1 MTSTAATGA
10 ADIGLS
16 GVVAPHLDDGRDN
29 DSFAIGAKVLVVD
42 DEPAIVDAIT
52 YNLRQQGFVPII
64 AGDADTALRLLRS
77 KEPDAIILDVMLP
90 SGSGFDV
97 CRLIR
102 QSGNT
107 VPILMLTAR
116 VSESDRVQ
124 GLEGGADDYLI
135 KPFGMRELM
144 ARIRALLRRSAVVTA
159 ANTATE
165 KEGMDSPTIASTA
178 LGLILDPEKREAFLH
193 GQLLT
198 LSRKEFDLLFLLAS
212 NPGRVFNRQT
222 LLDRI
227 WGEDAYVDDRTI
239 DVHIRWLREKIEPVP
254 GKPQYLITLRGVGY
268 KFQS

>member
-1 MTSTAATGA
+1 MTSAVDSDNLMAPATGTGQPDGGGCNEA
-10 ADIGLS
+10 S
-16 GVVAPHLDDGRDN
+16 AP
-29 DSFAIGAKVLVVD
+29 GAKVLVVD

-64 AGDADTALRLLRS
+64 ASDADTALRLLRA
-77 KEPDAIILDVMLP
+77 KQPDCVILDVMLP

-102 QSGNT
+102 QSGNA

-124 GLEGGADDYLI
+124 GLEAGADDYLI

-144 ARIRALLRRSAVVTA
+144 ARIRALLRRSVVTTKA
-159 ANTATE
+159 AAEQEGTAA
-165 KEGMDSPTIASTA
+165 PTIASTA
-178 LGLILDPEKREAFLH
+178 LGLILDPEKREALLH
-193 GQLLT
+193 DELLT

-212 NPGRVFNRQT
+212 HPGRVFKRQT
-222 LLDRI
+222 LLDRV

-254 GKPQYLITLRGVGY
+254 GKPQYLITLRGIGY
-268 KFQS
+268 KFQTS

>member
-1 MTSTAATGA
+1 MTPASADTDNSTPPGVSDGYPGGSATNEPAAG
-10 ADIGLS
+10 G
-16 GVVAPHLDDGRDN
+16 
-29 DSFAIGAKVLVVD
+29 KVLVVD

-77 KEPDAIILDVMLP
+77 KEPDVVILDVMLP

-124 GLEGGADDYLI
+124 GLEAGADDYLV

-144 ARIRALLRRSAVVTA
+144 ARIRALLRRSLVNTTSA
-159 ANTATE
+159 AGE
-165 KEGMDSPTIASTA
+165 KEGKDTPTIASTA
-178 LGLILDPEKREAFLH
+178 LGLILDPEKREASLH
-193 GQLLT
+193 DQPLT
-198 LSRKEFDLLFLLAS
+198 LSRKEFDLLLLLAS
-212 NPGRVFNRQT
+212 HPGKVFNRQT
-222 LLDRI
+222 LLDRV

-239 DVHIRWLREKIEPVP
+239 DVHIRWLREKVEPVP
-254 GKPQYLITLRGVGY
+254 GKPKYLITLRGVGY
-268 KFQS
+268 KFQI